1 MSTRNRIVIAG
12 GTGFIG
18 QGVAE
23 ALSKRDVDLVIL
35 TRDPHNYAGPGRAV
49 LWDAHTLGEWI
60 GEIDGADSVI
70 NLAGKNVNCRYT
82 QKNLREVDQ
91 SRVRAVMLM
100 GEAIRRAKNPPRIL
114 IQASTTAIYGDAGES
129 ICDESTPPGLGIPPE
144 TATMWEN
151 AFNASPTQHTRR
163 VHLRISFALGA
174 TGGALQTLAQMTRCF
189 MGGTVGSGRQF
200 LSWIHIDD
208 LVRLILRAIDDDAI
222 NGLYVAATPNAVTNA
237 EFMRELRRVL
247 HRPWSP
253 PTPAWL
259 VRLGCVILRTE
270 PVLALTGRRA
280 MPRRLMEMRF
290 VFQHPD
296 LPEALEAIFGG
307 KNAMQPVPSTA

>member
-1 MSTRNRIVIAG
+1 MNIRKRIILAG

-18 QGVAE
+18 RAIAQ

-35 TRDPHNYAGPGRAV
+35 TRDPKHYFGPGRAV
-49 LWDAHTLGEWI
+49 HWDGHTLGDWI
-60 GEIDGADSVI
+60 NEIDGADAVI

-100 GEAIRRAKNPPRIL
+100 GEAIRRASKPPRVL
-114 IQASTTAIYGDAGES
+114 VQAATTAIYGDAQEK
-129 ICDESTPPGLGIPPE
+129 ICDESTPPGTGIPPE

-151 AFNASPTQHTRR
+151 AFNASPTPRTRR

-174 TGGALQTLAQMTRCF
+174 TGGALQTLARMTRFF
-189 MGGTVGSGRQF
+189 MGGTVGTGKQYI
-200 LSWIHIDD
+200 SWIHIDD
-208 LVRLILRAIDDDAI
+208 LVRLVLRAIDDDQMS
-222 NGLYVAATPNAVTNA
+222 GLYVAATSHAVTNA

-253 PTPAWL
+253 PTPARL
-259 VRLGCVILRTE
+259 VRLGCAILRTE

-280 MPRRLMEMRF
+280 MPRRLMEMGF
-290 VFQHPD
+290 VFQHPH
-296 LPEALEAIFGG
+296 LSQALDSIFGG
-307 KNAMQPVPSTA
+307 KNSAHAVPSTA